1 MAEDTRQQTAQTV
14 KKAVGIIMVATLI
27 SRLLGWVK
35 LTTMSSIYGRTLETD
50 AFFAAFAIPDLLYLL
65 VSGGAMTA
73 AFIPTFTGFIAK
85 GQDKEGW
92 RVASTIW
99 NQIAIFLIVF
109 ILIGVLF
116 ADKIVLLLPGFH
128 NNPQALAYGTTFVRL
143 LYPMVFF
150 TALAA
155 LCNGVLQSF
164 NHFTAPAASWLI
176 YNVFF
181 ILAAYLFRNSLR
193 LSGVCLGVL
202 GGALAMVLV
211 QLPVMAKKGMKYSL
225 SLDWKHPEVVNYW
238 KLFLPVMLG
247 MSLTQVNLMIIPTI
261 FGSMVGKGA
270 ITSLN
275 YANRMMFIPLGMF
288 GSAISM
294 AIFPTMSRMAAEGD
308 LKGADEVLSRGI
320 RATFVFSLPCTAF
333 LMTAGLVSIRLVFGH
348 GKFDYEDCYATS
360 YALMFFAVG
369 LMGHSANQAINR
381 GFYARKDSMTPV
393 LTGLVGLTITVPLAL
408 LLIRTPLKHGGIA
421 LAISIATLCDMS
433 LLLFLAN
440 RKLGL
445 DLKKLG
451 SMFARTFIAAAAMG
465 AAGWAVGH
473 SFNLNENRFGLLLAI
488 EAFFAIS
495 AISLLVF
502 AAFAKLLKIKEF
514 DEIVDMFLK
523 RLRGRCSR
531 KAT

>member
-1 MAEDTRQQTAQTV
+1 MVEDTKKQTEQTV
-14 KKAVGIIMVATLI
+14 KKAVGIIMAATLI

-73 AFIPTFTGFIAK
+73 AFIPTFTSFIAK
-85 GQDKEGW
+85 GQDDEGW

-99 NQIAIFLIVF
+99 NQIAIFLVVF
-109 ILIGVLF
+109 ILIGEIF
-116 ADKIVLLLPGFH
+116 ADKVVLLLPGFH
-128 NNPQALAYGTTFVRL
+128 HNPQALAYGVTFVRI
-143 LYPMVFF
+143 LYPMVIF

-164 NHFTAPAASWLI
+164 NHFTAPAASWLV

-181 ILAAYLFRNSLR
+181 ILAAYFFRNSLR

-211 QLPVMAKKGMKYSL
+211 QLPVMFKKGMRYSM
-225 SLDWKHPEVVNYW
+225 SLEWRHPEVVSYW

-247 MSLTQVNLMIIPTI
+247 MSLTQINLMIIPTI

-308 LKGADEVLSRGI
+308 MKGADQVLSRGI
-320 RATFVFSLPCTAF
+320 RATFIFSLPCTAF
-333 LMTAGLVSIRLVFGH
+333 LMTAGLVSIRLVFGY
-348 GKFDYEDCYATS
+348 GKFTYHDCYATA
-360 YALMFFAVG
+360 YALMFFAIG
-369 LMGHSANQAINR
+369 LMGHSAIQTINR

-393 LTGLVGLTITVPLAL
+393 LTGLIGLVITVPLAWV
-408 LLIRTPLKHGGIA
+408 LIKTPLKHGGIA
-421 LAISIATLCDMS
+421 LAISIATITNMCI
-433 LLLFLAN
+433 LLFLAS
-440 RKLGL
+440 RKLEIN
-445 DLKKLG
+445 LG
-451 SMFARTFIAAAAMG
+451 PILSMFARTLVAAAAMG
-465 AAGWAVGH
+465 ATGWAVGH
-473 SFNLNENRFGLLLAI
+473 ACHLNPHRFGFMVAV
-488 EAFFAIS
+488 EGFFAIS
-495 AISLLVF
+495 RSSLLVF
-502 AAFAKLLKIKEF
+502 AALAKLFRIKEF
-514 DEIVDMFLK
+514 DEIVDMILK
-523 RLRGRCSR
+523 RFRGRFAR
-531 KAT
+531 KAA